1 MSGSG
6 SVPSR
11 PPNYFS
17 SSSSLPKGPVRTPT
31 NGPEA
36 MKLQLNIQS
45 LSLDCSIP
53 LGSNLGLQVA
63 VPPAPDTAPQQQHQ
77 QQNNTSIPSQS
88 YPPAPDPASAATS
101 TAQSSS
107 SAPSVSGF
115 GPETILLGLANSF
128 IQRLERVER
137 DLTEERR
144 VNVDYRNTIQ
154 RLEERL
160 NQLENTMKDGENHNQ
175 NSNGTGNGDVRN
187 GIPQNREYVLDPPS
201 QIPIPTSLP
210 TRTTP
215 QRYTA
220 TQEIEPDAI
229 DERDTWTSPQP
240 HPYQGVPTGEE
251 EEEEEMDD
259 PTGLGL
265 DDDQAILYGFKP
277 RNKE

>member
-6 SVPSR
+6 SIPSQ
-11 PPNYFS
+11 PPNYSS
-17 SSSSLPKGPVRTPT
+17 SSSSLPKGPVPTPT

-63 VPPAPDTAPQQQHQ
+63 VPPAPGTAPQQQHQ
-77 QQNNTSIPSQS
+77 NN
-88 YPPAPDPASAATS
+88 PPTS
-101 TAQSSS
+101 TSQPVPSTSTNQPQSSS
-107 SAPSVSGF
+107 SPSSAPAF
-115 GPETILLGLANSF
+115 GPESILLGLANSF

-144 VNVDYRNTIQ
+144 VNVNYRNTIQ

-160 NQLENTMKDGENHNQ
+160 NQLENNMKDGENHNQ

-201 QIPIPTSLP
+201 QISIPTSLP

>member
-1 MSGSG
+1 MSG
-6 SVPSR
+6 PSSIPLQ
-11 PPNYFS
+11 PPNYSS
-17 SSSSLPKGPVRTPT
+17 SSSSLPKGSVPTPT

-63 VPPAPDTAPQQQHQ
+63 VPPAPGSAPQQH
-77 QQNNTSIPSQS
+77 QNN
-88 YPPAPDPASAATS
+88 PPTS
-101 TAQSSS
+101 TSQPVPSTSTTQPQASSS
-107 SAPSVSGF
+107 PPSAPVF
-115 GPETILLGLANSF
+115 GPESILLGLANSF

-137 DLTEERR
+137 DLDEERR
-144 VNVDYRNTIQ
+144 VNVEYRSTIQ

-160 NQLENTMKDGENHNQ
+160 NVLEENANNGQNQKQNHRGGGSGDGAC
-175 NSNGTGNGDVRN
+175 RN
-187 GIPQNREYVLDPPS
+187 ETPKNREYKLDPPS
-201 QIPIPTSLP
+201 QIPIPISLP
-210 TRTTP
+210 TRTIP

-229 DERDTWTSPQP
+229 DERDTWNSPQP
-240 HPYQGVPTGEE
+240 HSHQGIRSSR

-277 RNKE
+277 RNKD